1 LAVWSLH
8 NSEISGYNIKSY
20 LYALDILPWS
30 VKMKFPSFGG
40 GKKYKCDS
48 CGQKFKME
56 SELEDH
62 RRKAHPNETP

>member
-1 LAVWSLH
+1 
-8 NSEISGYNIKSY
+8 
-20 LYALDILPWS
+20 
-30 VKMKFPSFGG
+30 MKFPSFGG

>member
-1 LAVWSLH
+1 LAVWSLYD
-8 NSEISGYNIKSY
+8 SAISDYNIKSY
-20 LYALDILPWS
+20 LYAQNTTTLER
-30 VKMKFPSFGG
+30 KMKFPSFGG